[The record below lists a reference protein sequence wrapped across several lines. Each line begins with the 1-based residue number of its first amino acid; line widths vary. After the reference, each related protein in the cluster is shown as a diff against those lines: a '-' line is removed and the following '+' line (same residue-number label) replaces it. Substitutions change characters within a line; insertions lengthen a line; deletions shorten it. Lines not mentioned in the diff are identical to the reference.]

1 MATTVI
7 GPALVIDGELSADE
21 DLVVEGVFR
30 GALQLGRGLVVEA
43 SGRVE
48 ADVSADSAVIG
59 GQVKGNVVARRKVEL
74 RPNAC
79 LIGDIKAAR
88 VVIAEG
94 ATFRGTIEMG
104 A

>member
-1 MATTVI
+1 MGTTVI
-7 GPALVIDGELSADE
+7 GPSLVIDGEVSADE
-21 DLVVEGVFR
+21 DLVVEGTLR
-30 GALQLGRGLVVEA
+30 GTLQLSRSLVVEP
-43 SGRVE
+43 SGVVE
-48 ADVSADSAVIG
+48 ADVEADSAVIS
-59 GQVKGNVVARRKVEL
+59 GQVKGKVVARQKVEL
-74 RPNAC
+74 RANAR